1 MKKSKTA
8 LLFTS
13 IFAAAV
19 NMNGCGVY
27 GPPETF
33 DPRWNIAQPEYGAP
47 YYVEPTMA
55 VEQTEMDWYQLTERR
70 YAVLRIVSTPEA
82 PLEGEPVP
90 ENAIYGVELLSFY
103 TGDGMDLSEVT
114 RVSLRWKNRY
124 LLSEGDVVFAELGEA
139 VQEGDALCCEMKY
152 DALGP
157 VYTRFAENQLSISDK
172 FKLQEIYGYL
182 CDFNGHN
189 EWSVKVNQTGVVN
202 EITGEPVY
210 FADGMTV
217 EEAAL
222 FFTALQKAQEANE
235 NASGNE

>member
-33 DPRWNIAQPEYGAP
+33 DPSQNIAQPEYGAP
-47 YYVEPTMA
+47 YYMEPT
-55 VEQTEMDWYQLTERR
+55 EMSWYQLTKSR
-70 YAVLRIVSTPEA
+70 YGVLRVVSVPEA
-82 PLEGEPVP
+82 LSEGDTVP
-90 ENAIYGVELLSFY
+90 ENAIYSVEMLSFY
-103 TGDGMDLSEVT
+103 AGDGTDLSEVT
-114 RVSLRWKNRY
+114 KILLRWKNRS
-124 LLSEGDVVFAELGEA
+124 LLSVGDVVFAELGEV

-157 VYTRFAENQLSISDK
+157 VHTLFVDNRLRISEK
-172 FKLQEIYGYL
+172 FKLQESYAYL
-182 CDFNGHN
+182 YDFNSYN
-189 EWSVKVNQTGVVN
+189 EWNYAVNQTGIVN
-202 EITGEPVY
+202 ESTGEPVY

-217 EEAAL
+217 EDAAL
-222 FFTALQKAQEANE
+222 FFAALEQAREENE
-235 NASGNE
+235 NASENE